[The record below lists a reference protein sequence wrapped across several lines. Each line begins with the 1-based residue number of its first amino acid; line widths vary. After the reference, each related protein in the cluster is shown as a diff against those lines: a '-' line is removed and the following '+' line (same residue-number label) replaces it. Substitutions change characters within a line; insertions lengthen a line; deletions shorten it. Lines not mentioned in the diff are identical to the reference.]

1 MTSHELP
8 TKANDL
14 VTEARLFANLALPS
28 VIIQLGEFLIWT
40 ENAMYIGQTQGSTA
54 LAAISLANL
63 CGNMSALVLLFGMLS
78 GMDTLAPQ
86 EYGAGRKRQVGLLAQ
101 RATLVCTGI
110 YPFVALVWFQMPWIL
125 YQLGQPEDVNV
136 MASAYLRIYIWALPP
151 MVLFDIARRFLAV
164 QNIVRPF
171 VWIMI
176 LVPLV
181 VHPIFL
187 WTFVTYCQMGMNGTA
202 VAVTCSFTFA
212 GGVTAL
218 HLKYNRPKRPSA
230 TWKFFFDDVM
240 DVETWGGF
248 SMAEA
253 MESKAMWEYLRLSL
267 SGLLSMTEWWYWEI
281 LAFLAGR
288 LGTVSL
294 ATHSIAYNVTPLCFM
309 VPMGLSI
316 GTSIRVGTLLGEGNA
331 KRAWLVAK
339 CSNCIGL
346 VAVCTTAFLVYCFR
360 DGIVRQFT
368 TDPEVVALA
377 EQMWPLLCFYLVWD
391 NFYGVQRGIL
401 IGLGQQ
407 FYMGVATVITLGAGL
422 PVLIHVAFTRHQG
435 LVGMWQVM
443 PFIYFAYNC
452 ALAPRYIFLDWEKV
466 SRDIQDKDTTGV
478 AAVSR
483 RVQDS
488 GAKQKLK
495 LRHSDPFPPPSSGV
509 VGL

>member
-230 TWKFFFDDVM
+230 TWVCLG
-240 DVETWGGF
+240 THNNN
-248 SMAEA
+248 A
-253 MESKAMWEYLRLSL
+253 R
-267 SGLLSMTEWWYWEI
+267 
-281 LAFLAGR
+281 AFL
-288 LGTVSL
+288 L
-294 ATHSIAYNVTPLCFM
+294 FM
-309 VPMGLSI
+309 
-316 GTSIRVGTLLGEGNA
+316 
-331 KRAWLVAK
+331 
-339 CSNCIGL
+339 
-346 VAVCTTAFLVYCFR
+346 FR
-360 DGIVRQFT
+360 DSFFSFLKGKTRTIMCESIVVVVNLFFVFVT
-368 TDPEVVALA
+368 GYCSSMCPEYARR
-377 EQMWPLLCFYLVWD
+377 EPLKKS
-391 NFYGVQRGIL
+391 
-401 IGLGQQ
+401 
-407 FYMGVATVITLGAGL
+407 AG
-422 PVLIHVAFTRHQG
+422 G
-435 LVGMWQVM
+435 EK
-443 PFIYFAYNC
+443 
-452 ALAPRYIFLDWEKV
+452 FL
-466 SRDIQDKDTTGV
+466 
-478 AAVSR
+478 
-483 RVQDS
+483 
-488 GAKQKLK
+488 
-495 LRHSDPFPPPSSGV
+495 
-509 VGL
+509 